1 MEIEK
6 EIYNSYIFQGQMN
19 AAANS
24 IEIII
29 EKILEKNGIAFKK
42 LLSSKISQLKELI
55 SDENLIYELIKFNNT
70 WNITKHGKMA
80 VGLEEY
86 IMFRKDKGTYVFTK
100 QRQEEL
106 LNQFSSI
113 MGKLI
118 ECQNTKSV
126 LKESF
131 KS

>member
-55 SDENLIYELIKFNNT
+55 SDENLIYLIN
-70 WNITKHGKMA
+70 
-80 VGLEEY
+80 
-86 IMFRKDKGTYVFTK
+86 
-100 QRQEEL
+100 
-106 LNQFSSI
+106 S
-113 MGKLI
+113 KLP
-118 ECQNTKSV
+118 
-126 LKESF
+126 
-131 KS
+131 